1 MLQAAKEALIEDDRC
16 INLNELRQNEFDCK
30 YVFEGKSGDTTR
42 IRIMVFDLY
51 SS

>member
-30 YVFEGKSGDTTR
+30 YVFEGKPGDTTR